1 MASRILLI
9 DDDALI
15 RSSYTL
21 ALRKWG
27 VVAVG
32 TADEA
37 RSTLEANPEVEL
49 VVCDLHLEDTH
60 GQDVYEMVQ
69 DMRADLAG
77 RFVMMSGLF
86 LPQDEAFL
94 EQHQLHVFQKPGS
107 LQGLRELVVGIL
119 GAPTA

>member
-1 MASRILLI
+1 MGSRILLI

-49 VVCDLHLEDTH
+49 VVCDLHLKDTH

-69 DMRADLAG
+69 DVRADLAG

-94 EQHQLHVFQKPGS
+94 EQHQLHAFQKPGS